1 MMKNTQSKY
10 DSLEYATELK
20 EVGFTEAQ
28 AKVQAKALFQ
38 IVEQQLVTKQ
48 DVQNLEDK
56 LTSNTE
62 SSETKINYK
71 IDKLEAAV
79 NHKIDTLEAAV
90 NHKIDTLDHKIDTL
104 ETTLNLNIISTKND
118 VIFKLGGLMVFLFT
132 ASGVLLRAFGKV

>member
-38 IVEQQLVTKQ
+38 IIEQQLVTKQ

-71 IDKLEAAV
+71 IDK
-79 NHKIDTLEAAV
+79 LEAAV